1 MKKLFLLLV
10 TLSLISSCGK
20 GNGKL
25 TLRQSTGSMNHVLIV
40 MNNSEWQG
48 KAGDALR
55 DIVASPVLGL
65 PQEENQFSIHQ
76 VPPKTFTR
84 LFKANRNLL
93 FVGIDEQD
101 HFSVGNN
108 LYAEPQIAMTILG
121 KDEASLI
128 EQINKNKEKIVSVFK
143 NGDLDFFQ
151 KRLTKKHLESEAIKT
166 LNELNVSMKIPSDY
180 RLVTDNGKFLWLRNE
195 TVNDVSKNI
204 LVYSTPIN
212 TADDLMGNNIVAM
225 RDTIGKRFIPG
236 GPEGSHMI
244 TEPAYSPHIKSTK
257 FNGNDAFEI
266 RGKWEVKGDFM
277 AGPFL
282 NYSVIDEKNDRML
295 VVEGF
300 TYAPNINKRDYM
312 FELEA
317 ILKTLQL

>member
-1 MKKLFLLLV
+1 MKKLLV
-10 TLSLISSCGK
+10 FVFTLILVSSCGFK
-20 GNGKL
+20 DDKL
-25 TLRQSTGSMNHVLIV
+25 TLRQSTGNMNHVLIV

-55 DIVASPVLGL
+55 DIIASPVLGL
-65 PQEENQFSIHQ
+65 PQEENQFSVHQ
-76 VPPKTFTR
+76 VPPNTFTR

-93 FVGIDEQD
+93 FVGVDKQD
-101 HFSVGNN
+101 AFNVSTN
-108 LYAEPQIAMTILG
+108 LYADPQIAMTILG

-128 EQINKNKEKIVSVFK
+128 EQIKKHKEKIVSVFK
-143 NGDLDFFQ
+143 NGDLKFFQ
-151 KRLTKKHLESEAIKT
+151 RKLTKKHLDSEKIKT
-166 LNELNVSMKIPSDY
+166 LKSLNVSMKIPSEY
-180 RLVTDNGKFLWLRNE
+180 RLVKDSGEFLWLRNE
-195 TVNDVSKNI
+195 TINDVSKNI
-204 LVYSTPIN
+204 LVYSAPIN
-212 TADDLMGNNIVAM
+212 TDNDLMGSNIVAM

-244 TEPAYSPHIKSTK
+244 TEAAYSPHIKSTQLS
-257 FNGNDAFEI
+257 GNDAFEV

-317 ILKTLQL
+317 ILKTLKF

>member
-1 MKKLFLLLV
+1 MKKLFLLALTV
-10 TLSLISSCGK
+10 IVASSCGNN
-20 GNGKL
+20 NGKL

-40 MNNSEWQG
+40 MNNTEWQG

-55 DIVASPVLGL
+55 DIIASPVLGL
-65 PQEENQFSIHQ
+65 PQEENQFSVHQ
-76 VPPKTFTR
+76 VTPSTFTR

-93 FVGIDEQD
+93 FVGVDTQD
-101 HFSVGNN
+101 NFSVNSN
-108 LYAEPQIAMTILG
+108 LYADPQIAMTILG

-128 EQINKNKEKIVSVFK
+128 KLINKHKEEIVSVFK
-143 NGDLDFFQ
+143 DGDLKFFQ
-151 KRLTKKHLESEAIKT
+151 KKLTKKHLDSDAIKT
-166 LNELNVSMKIPSDY
+166 LKALNISMKIPKDY
-180 RLVTDNGKFLWLRNE
+180 RLVTDNGEFLWLRNE
-195 TVNDVSKNI
+195 TLNDVSKNI
-204 LVYSTPIN
+204 LVYATPIN
-212 TADDLMGNNIVAM
+212 NENDIMGNNIVAT

-244 TEPAYSPHIKSTK
+244 TEAAYSPHIKSTK
-257 FNGNDAFEI
+257 FKGKDAFEV
-266 RGKWEVKGDFM
+266 RGKWEVKGDYM

-295 VVEGF
+295 IVEGF

>member
-1 MKKLFLLLV
+1 MKKLFLFAF
-10 TLSLISSCGK
+10 LSIIIISCGNK
-20 GNGKL
+20 DGKL
-25 TLRQSTGSMNHVLIV
+25 TLRQSTGNMNHVLIV

-55 DIVASPVLGL
+55 EIIAAPVLGL
-65 PQEENQFSIHQ
+65 PQEENQFSVHQ
-76 VPPKTFTR
+76 VPPNTFTQ

-93 FVGIDEQD
+93 FVGVDKQD
-101 HFSVGNN
+101 NFSVSSN
-108 LYAEPQIAMTILG
+108 LYADPQIAMTILG

-128 EQINKNKEKIVSVFK
+128 EQINAHKKEIISVFK
-143 NGDLDFFQ
+143 EGDLKFFQ
-151 KRLTKKHLESEAIKT
+151 KKLTKKHLDTENIKT

-180 RLVTDNGKFLWLRNE
+180 RLVTDNGEFLWLRNE
-195 TVNDVSKNI
+195 ATTDVSKNI
-204 LVYSTPIN
+204 LVYSMPIN
-212 TADDLMGNNIVAM
+212 TDNDLMGANIVAT

-236 GPEGSHMI
+236 GPEGSYMI
-244 TEPAYSPHIKSTK
+244 TEAAYSPHIKSTQ
-257 FNGNDAFEI
+257 FNGKEAFEV
-266 RGKWEVKGDFM
+266 RGKWEVKGDYM

>member
-1 MKKLFLLLV
+1 MKKLFLFIFTIVLV
-10 TLSLISSCGK
+10 SSCGNK
-20 GNGKL
+20 DGKL
-25 TLRQSTGSMNHVLIV
+25 TLRQSTGNMNHVLIV
-40 MNNSEWQG
+40 MNNTEWQG

-55 DIVASPVLGL
+55 DIIASPVLGL
-65 PQEENQFSIHQ
+65 PQEENQFSVHQ
-76 VPPKTFTR
+76 VPPHTFTR

-93 FVGIDEQD
+93 FVGVDNQD
-101 HFSVGNN
+101 NFSVNKN

-128 EQINKNKEKIVSVFK
+128 AQINKHKKEIVSVFK
-143 NGDLDFFQ
+143 EGDLKFFQ
-151 KRLTKKHLESEAIKT
+151 KRLTKKHLDSEAIKT
-166 LNELNVSMKIPSDY
+166 LNALNVSMKIPSDY
-180 RLVTDNGKFLWLRNE
+180 RLVTDNGEFLWLRNE
-195 TVNDVSKNI
+195 ATTDVSKNI
-204 LVYSTPIN
+204 LVYSTPID
-212 TADDLMGNNIVAM
+212 TDDDVMGTNIVAT

-244 TEPAYSPHIKSTK
+244 TEVAYSPFIMSTK
-257 FNGNDAFEI
+257 FNGKEAFEV
-266 RGKWEVKGDFM
+266 RGKWEVKGDYM

-317 ILKTLQL
+317 ILKTLKL